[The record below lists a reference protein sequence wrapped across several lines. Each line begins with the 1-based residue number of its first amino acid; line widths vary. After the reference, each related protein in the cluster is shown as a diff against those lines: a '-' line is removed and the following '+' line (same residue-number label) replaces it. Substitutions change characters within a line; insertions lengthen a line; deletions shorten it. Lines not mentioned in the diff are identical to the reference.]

1 MTPGETAN
9 PHHHGTVAETGAPLR
24 RAKAAVVMLHGRGA
38 SARDMLSLAEAFA
51 QPDLAYLAPQAAGRS
66 WYPYSFLA
74 PVAQNEPFLSS
85 TLKVLHRLLEW
96 LGTKGFKPERVVL
109 LGFSQGACLAL
120 EYAAR
125 NAMRYGGLIGLSGG
139 LIGPAG
145 TPRDYAGNLAG
156 TPALLGSSDTD
167 PHIPLARVH
176 ETARVL
182 GAMDGV
188 VTERIYPGMGH
199 TINDDEVRH
208 VRALLAGFSVGSS
221 TAAGQQQ

>member
-85 TLKVLHRLLEW
+85 ALKVLHRLLEW
-96 LGTKGFKPERVVL
+96 LGTEGFKPERVVL

-145 TPRDYAGNLAG
+145 TPRDYAGNL
-156 TPALLGSSDTD
+156 
-167 PHIPLARVH
+167 H